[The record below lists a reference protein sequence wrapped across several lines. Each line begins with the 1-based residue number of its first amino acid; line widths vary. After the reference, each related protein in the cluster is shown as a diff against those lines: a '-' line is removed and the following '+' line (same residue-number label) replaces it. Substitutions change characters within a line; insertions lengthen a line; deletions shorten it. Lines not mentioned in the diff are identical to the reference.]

1 VSYTVGVVLS
11 FVLLGGV
18 VLLLRA
24 SGEQLGWGFQLQSPW
39 VVSGLAVLFT
49 LIALNLLGL
58 FEMGQL
64 LPSQWASHQ
73 AKHPVMDAFLSGV
86 LAVAVASPCTAPF
99 MGASLGLA
107 MTLPAWQALSIFA
120 TMGVGLALPYLLAS
134 WWPALVKLLPQPGAW
149 MLAVR
154 QLFAFPMLG
163 TVIWLLWVLGLQHS
177 LDVTISLLT
186 LLLVMTALVWAL
198 RFKAHVAR
206 VLSVCLALV
215 LAGLATSLV
224 MELKREP
231 INTTTTATA
240 SVDTLAD
247 QPVDGSAKDTLSWQ
261 AWSPHAVAQSLAQ
274 GKPVFVDFTAAWCVT
289 CQINK
294 KTTLSN
300 AEVLQDF
307 KARRVTLLRADWTRR
322 DPAITDALT
331 ALGRSGVP
339 VYVLQAPGQSPV
351 VLSEL
356 LRVNEL
362 RDALSRLPSN

>member
-1 VSYTVGVVLS
+1 MSYTAGVVLS
-11 FVLLGGV
+11 FVLLGSV

-58 FEMGQL
+58 FEMGKL
-64 LPSQWASHQ
+64 LPASWMSHQ
-73 AKHPVMDAFLSGV
+73 AKHPVVDAFLSGV

-134 WWPALVKLLPQPGAW
+134 LWPALVKLLPQPGAW

-154 QLFAFPMLG
+154 QMFAFPMLG

-186 LLLVMTALVWAL
+186 GLLVLTALVWSL
-198 RFKAHVAR
+198 RFKARVAR
-206 VLSVCLALV
+206 VLSVCLALT
-215 LAGLATSLV
+215 LTGLAASLAI
-224 MELKREP
+224 ELSREP
-231 INTTTTATA
+231 SSTATSNTPT
-240 SVDTLAD
+240 SVDAR
-247 QPVDGSAKDTLSWQ
+247 ANDTLSWQ
-261 AWSPHAVAQSLAQ
+261 PWSSNAVAQSLAE
-274 GKPVFVDFTAAWCVT
+274 GKPVFIDFTAAWCVT

-300 AEVLQDF
+300 TEVLQEF

-322 DPAITDALT
+322 DPAITAALS

-356 LRVNEL
+356 LRVDEL
-362 RDALSRLPSN
+362 LEALSHLPSN